1 MANENSM
8 DSRSSLSERVSVP
21 RELILQAIHLIRG
34 HKIMLDADLARLYEV
49 ETKTLTRGIP
59 GGIPGTQTIIS
70 QGAS

>member
-59 GGIPGTQTIIS
+59 GTQTIIS